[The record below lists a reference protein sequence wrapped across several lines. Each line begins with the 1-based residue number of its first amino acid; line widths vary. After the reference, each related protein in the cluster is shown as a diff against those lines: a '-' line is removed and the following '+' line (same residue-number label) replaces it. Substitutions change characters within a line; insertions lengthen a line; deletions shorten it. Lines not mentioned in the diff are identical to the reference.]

1 MSLFRGCQNKES
13 SEKLSI
19 SGLYFPHRLDPA
31 ATFFI
36 DEIWPTWIACYW
48 RGEPATLAT
57 FKSIGGSVESNID
70 RWTKQFITP
79 PNAAKSNLAKQ
90 ETQVINQITVH
101 IISVRGTYINSRMS
115 MMIDGPKIELKNYAL
130 LAAIADTQMGLG
142 FFKVTAP
149 EKTVEFWQKDFDTFI
164 NTFRLNWYAPLVN
177 ILDLRNAQK
186 STCTIK
192 IRASQYPSNLF
203 CCLCP
208 LYHYIQWEP

>member
-1 MSLFRGCQNKES
+1 MTNMNCLLLKG
-13 SEKLSI
+13 
-19 SGLYFPHRLDPA
+19 G
-31 ATFFI
+31 
-36 DEIWPTWIACYW
+36 
-48 RGEPATLAT
+48 PATLAT

-101 IISVRGTYINSRMS
+101 IISVRGTCINSRMP

-164 NTFRLNWYAPLVN
+164 NTFRLN
-177 ILDLRNAQK
+177 
-186 STCTIK
+186 
-192 IRASQYPSNLF
+192 
-203 CCLCP
+203 
-208 LYHYIQWEP
+208 